1 MPMLPHHY
9 LMMALILWLSCRIQY
24 MFLASIPRPL
34 GWLDPILDRMR
45 MIRLGVH
52 LLIRTPWYTSFRQR
66 WKITE
71 TPNQSISGAARSG
84 ISCHTNSRNTSTA
97 MSDAINAGDVTK
109 VYLLPRSETNTAIVI
124 IEIGQ
129 RLMGYL
135 IPGVA
140 A

>member
-1 MPMLPHHY
+1 
-9 LMMALILWLSCRIQY
+9 
-24 MFLASIPRPL
+24 
-34 GWLDPILDRMR
+34 
-45 MIRLGVH
+45 
-52 LLIRTPWYTSFRQR
+52 
-66 WKITE
+66 
-71 TPNQSISGAARSG
+71 
-84 ISCHTNSRNTSTA
+84 